1 MMRQPEVDE
10 GDVYKV
16 TALAHSK
23 LRNELGFVG
32 IEAVASEKKV
42 YVKLARQ
49 WSLDDVTD
57 IPKEISDLYDRFHW
71 DNTLVAQSTGE
82 YVIAAL
88 KTRGLPVTVI
98 TTQKLVKD
106 PKLLQDIKVMDK
118 IEMTEFLRKLKHT
131 KGIFTTGTMTA
142 KNRQTKWESMDKPY
156 TIDWLR
162 RCAAADG
169 PENAPAF
176 VVPPRKP
183 SPHMQVLMEQITMIK
198 QYRTHTGEFTYRAI
212 SSRHDD
218 LFMAFL
224 LCCHVAR
231 HVIGTRDPASYTN
244 WEDPPH

>member
-1 MMRQPEVDE
+1 MPDQLLSDRYTILC
-10 GDVYKV
+10 GDP
-16 TALAHSK
+16 ARGNDRFGL
-23 LRNELGFVG
+23 VG
-32 IEAVASEKKV
+32 ISLHHSEKIERHFWRINIKF
-42 YVKLARQ
+42 ARQ
-49 WSLDDVTD
+49 YQKTTFEGVAADMSPIIRKVRPDFLGL
-57 IPKEISDLYDRFHW
+57 EINNEGRKALEAFH
-71 DNTLVAQSTGE
+71 QQGH
-82 YVIAAL
+82 
-88 KTRGLPVTVI
+88 
-98 TTQKLVKD
+98 
-106 PKLLQDIKVMDK
+106 
-118 IEMTEFLRKLKHT
+118 KHT

>member
-1 MMRQPEVDE
+1 MRQPEVDE
-10 GDVYKV
+10 GDIYKV

-118 IEMTEFLRKLKHT
+118 IEMTEFLRKLKFNKQVIFPEQPSANMQKLEREIPFFSKHT
-131 KGIFTTGTMTA
+131 TEAGGVDYYAPGAKQSIISEVTM
-142 KNRQTKWESMDKPY
+142 SS
-156 TIDWLR
+156 
-162 RCAAADG
+162 G
-169 PENAPAF
+169 SAPGA
-176 VVPPRKP
+176 
-183 SPHMQVLMEQITMIK
+183 
-198 QYRTHTGEFTYRAI
+198 
-212 SSRHDD
+212 
-218 LFMAFL
+218 
-224 LCCHVAR
+224 
-231 HVIGTRDPASYTN
+231 
-244 WEDPPH
+244 